1 MFNLFTK
8 NNILRIGVEENLVKK
23 LENWT
28 HCPRMQQKNHM
39 QKRNGTAKGSVS
51 MSKPITISS
60 KEIPKTRCAT
70 IFDMLAQTQANGLW

>member
-8 NNILRIGVEENLVKK
+8 NNILTIGVEEIMVKK

-28 HCPRMQQKNHM
+28 HCPRMRQKNHM

-51 MSKPITISS
+51 MSKPIKISS
-60 KEIPKTRCAT
+60 KEILTRRCAT
-70 IFDMLAQTQANGLW
+70 LFDMLAQMQAKGLW